1 METNGA
7 KSIGDDFPFSEGDL
21 EAGERLLRK
30 LWNASRLIEQL
41 TPVPTESPTESSK
54 PSELAKIDRWL
65 LARLDQT
72 IASVTDRLAAY
83 EFSKARDE
91 LRSFFW
97 HTFCDD
103 YLEIAKHRDDPST
116 ACTLRQTH
124 RTVLKLFAPLLPH
137 ITEEIWQR
145 CYENTE
151 ADTEESKSIHTSN
164 WPEPHGYEADME
176 ASETA
181 MEVVSALRWYKT
193 ENGYSL
199 NTSLDHVE
207 VYGRIDGFEDAISDI
222 MNVSEL
228 TVLDAT
234 PDVTS
239 EISDVKLEYATL
251 GPRYGERLDEIE
263 TAIEAR
269 AFEYDGETLSLA
281 GVTLEPESFEIEMER
296 TFSGDG
302 TMLETD
308 STIVIVR

>member
-1 METNGA
+1 
-7 KSIGDDFPFSEGDL
+7 
-21 EAGERLLRK
+21 
-30 LWNASRLIEQL
+30 
-41 TPVPTESPTESSK
+41 V
-54 PSELAKIDRWL
+54 
-65 LARLDQT
+65 
-72 IASVTDRLAAY
+72 SVTDRLAEY
-83 EFSKARDE
+83 EFSKACDE

-116 ACTLRQTH
+116 VYTLRQTH
-124 RTVLKLFAPLLPH
+124 RTVLKLFAPFLPH

-145 CYENTE
+145 CYKNAE
-151 ADTEESKSIHTSN
+151 ADAEESASIHTSD
-164 WPEPHGYEADME
+164 WPEPHGYEADMAAGE
-176 ASETA
+176 SA
-181 MEVVSALRWYKT
+181 MDVVSALRRYKT

-207 VYGRIDGFEDAISDI
+207 VYGRIDGFEDAISDV

-239 EISDVKLEYATL
+239 EISDIKLEYATL

-281 GVTLEPESFEIEMER
+281 GVTLEPESFEMEMER

-302 TMLETD
+302 TMIETD
-308 STIVIVR
+308 STIVIVK